1 MIVPLYPLANSSVQV
16 VLFQDFP
23 GNSPFLLS
31 TTRPCVPWNG
41 CPLRVGTFA
50 AGVNPGVV

>member
-1 MIVPLYPLANSSVQV
+1 M
-16 VLFQDFP
+16 LFQDVP